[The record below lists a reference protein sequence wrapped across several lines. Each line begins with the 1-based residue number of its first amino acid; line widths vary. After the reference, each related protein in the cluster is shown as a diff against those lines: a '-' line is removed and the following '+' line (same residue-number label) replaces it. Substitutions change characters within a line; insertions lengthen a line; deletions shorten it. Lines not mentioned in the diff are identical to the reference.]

1 MRSMHVSTTVRW
13 NLVGL
18 AIVAALIVALWPRS
32 AGAPGSADAGPPPV
46 ATQAE
51 LRTAATAADLQPC
64 PATGTARAAGPLAG
78 LTLPCLDG
86 GLPVDFATAL
96 GGKPAVL
103 NLWTWWCPPCAK
115 ELPVMQ
121 EFAQRAGSAVTVLA
135 VHSDPDTLKALQAL
149 RGYGV
154 HLPAV
159 QDSQQR
165 VAAMVGAPAAYPAT
179 VLLRAD
185 GTVAQVLAVPFAD
198 PAAIVAA
205 VHKWLG
211 VAV

>member
-1 MRSMHVSTTVRW
+1 MRSVHISTTMRW

-32 AGAPGSADAGPPPV
+32 AAGPGVADAGSAPV

-51 LRTAATAADLQPC
+51 LRTAAANAALQPC
-64 PATGTARAAGPLAG
+64 PATGADTAAGPLAG
-78 LTLPCLDG
+78 LALPCLDG
-86 GLPVDFATAL
+86 GSAVDFATAL

-121 EFAQRAGSAVTVLA
+121 EFADRAGPAVTVLA
-135 VHSDPDTLKALQAL
+135 VHSDPDALKALQAL

-154 HLPAV
+154 HLPSV
-159 QDSQQR
+159 QDAQQR

-198 PAAIVAA
+198 PAAIAAA

-211 VAV
+211 VGV